1 MNQAIATILPIIVNN
16 VNQII
21 EEQKKNKMETK
32 ISLILLYCINNRNKL
47 KLFQFL
53 GFY

>member
-21 EEQKKNKMETK
+21 EEQKKNKMDK

>member
-32 ISLILLYCINNRNKL
+32 ISLISLYCINRNKL